1 MFLAGDMMGFV
12 EGIIS
17 ILVIIALIP
26 VITCAG
32 FLVLTIA
39 LGIIMAPLVCLIS
52 FVDVIRTK
60 KEIAKKE
67 NEANNKI

>member
-1 MFLAGDMMGFV
+1 MMGFV

-52 FVDVIRTK
+52 FVDVIRAK
-60 KEIAKKE
+60 KEMAKKE
-67 NEANNKI
+67 NETNNKI